1 MIVYICPDLCRGRK
15 TDPADPSRQG
25 KDMAIASSTPAKSKK
40 MTVASVLKQIET
52 DRIRWIDLQF
62 VDVLGS
68 LQHITIPS
76 TSLGAEEFK
85 RGVGKLDGSSIKGF
99 KEIHESDMVM
109 NPDPATFAI
118 LPWYEG
124 DH

>member
-1 MIVYICPDLCRGRK
+1 
-15 TDPADPSRQG
+15 
-25 KDMAIASSTPAKSKK
+25 

-52 DRIRWIDLQF
+52 DRIRWVDLQF
-62 VDVLGS
+62 VDVLGA

-76 TSLGAEEFK
+76 TSLGPEEFK

-109 NPDPATFAI
+109 DPDPSTYAV
-118 LPWYEG
+118 LPWYDDLHKTARFLVDVYEG
-124 DH
+124 GLPRRRLRGRQP